1 MQYTVGQQLRWTR
14 DLSYEPECVV
24 EVVALR
30 RGGRAKLSNGWVV
43 DEDGIADGT
52 NRVAGGRVFAVD
64 EKPVGA

>member
-1 MQYTVGQQLRWTR
+1 MQYTVGQRLLWRR
-14 DLSYEPECVV
+14 DNNHEPESMVDVV
-24 EVVALR
+24 ELR

-64 EKPVGA
+64 EKPVGG

>member
-14 DLSYEPECVV
+14 DLSYEPECAV